1 MSHIS
6 RKVRWSILWL
16 CGLVV
21 LMVIIA
27 GCGGATTSAG
37 NSTSSGSANSAN
49 IPPGVSSNNQGSSS
63 QSKNSSSGGVQR
75 YLIKTLNISMQVKD
89 TQKVAADLQT
99 WISATDPLSTATNIQ
114 YDPVGDNLYN
124 VTMTFSVQASLYPRI
139 EGYLNAY
146 PGQHGGQLLSTNKTT
161 QDVTSDYVD
170 TQSRLQNLRAE
181 QSRLLTLM
189 SHATALGDILSID
202 QRLTDVEGQ
211 IEQIEAHLKNLDE
224 QTTFYNITVS
234 LQPGTTAV
242 NPPPAVWSL
251 AQIWQSALG
260 AALAFGQV
268 LLTVLVWLAVFSV
281 YIVPSVALVWFVRRW
296 WRIRRERMLSASSI
310 PQVKP

>member
-1 MSHIS
+1 
-6 RKVRWSILWL
+6 
-16 CGLVV
+16 
-21 LMVIIA
+21 MVIVA

-37 NSTSSGSANSAN
+37 SGSANSAN
-49 IPPGVSSNNQGSSS
+49 IPPGASSNNQGSSS

>member
-1 MSHIS
+1 
-6 RKVRWSILWL
+6 
-16 CGLVV
+16 
-21 LMVIIA
+21 
-27 GCGGATTSAG
+27 
-37 NSTSSGSANSAN
+37 
-49 IPPGVSSNNQGSSS
+49 
-63 QSKNSSSGGVQR
+63 
-75 YLIKTLNISMQVKD
+75 
-89 TQKVAADLQT
+89 
-99 WISATDPLSTATNIQ
+99 
-114 YDPVGDNLYN
+114 
-124 VTMTFSVQASLYPRI
+124 
-139 EGYLNAY
+139 
-146 PGQHGGQLLSTNKTT
+146 
-161 QDVTSDYVD
+161 VTSDYVD

>member
-21 LMVIIA
+21 LMVIVA

-37 NSTSSGSANSAN
+37 SGSANSAN
-49 IPPGVSSNNQGSSS
+49 IPPGASSNNQGSSS
-63 QSKNSSSGGVQR
+63 QPKHSSSGGVQR

-170 TQSRLQNLRAE
+170 TQSRLKNLRAE
-181 QSRLLTLM
+181 QSRLLT
-189 SHATALGDILSID
+189 
-202 QRLTDVEGQ
+202 
-211 IEQIEAHLKNLDE
+211 
-224 QTTFYNITVS
+224 
-234 LQPGTTAV
+234 
-242 NPPPAVWSL
+242 
-251 AQIWQSALG
+251 
-260 AALAFGQV
+260 
-268 LLTVLVWLAVFSV
+268 
-281 YIVPSVALVWFVRRW
+281 
-296 WRIRRERMLSASSI
+296 
-310 PQVKP
+310 

>member
-6 RKVRWSILWL
+6 RRVRWSILWL
-16 CGLVV
+16 CGFVV
-21 LMVIIA
+21 LMVVVT
-27 GCGGATTSAG
+27 GCGGA
-37 NSTSSGSANSAN
+37 STSTGSPTSGNVNS
-49 IPPGVSSNNQGSSS
+49 PSMPSNSQASSS
-63 QSKNSSSGGVQR
+63 HSNNSSSGGVQR

-99 WISATDPLSTATNIQ
+99 WISTTDPLSTATNIQ
-114 YDPVGDNLYN
+114 YEPVGDNLYN

-139 EGYLNAY
+139 EGYLDAY

-170 TQSRLQNLRAE
+170 TQSRLKNLQAE

-234 LQPGTTAV
+234 VQPTATLV
-242 NPPPAVWSL
+242 NPPPAAWRL

-268 LLTVLVWLAVFSV
+268 LLTILVWLVVFSV
-281 YIVPSVALVWFVRRW
+281 YIVPTVALVWLARW
-296 WRIRRERMLSASSI
+296 LWHIRKERMLSASQI

>member
-21 LMVIIA
+21 LMVIVA

-37 NSTSSGSANSAN
+37 SGSANSAN
-49 IPPGVSSNNQGSSS
+49 IPPGASSNNQGSSS